1 MYPILITNSKTMKL
15 LVLIYT
21 DFVSNI
27 NKQIIRLALKYVH
40 RKVLQELFNK
50 TQLMLL
56 KSDYILNHTCLSQIL
71 ANLQLISLKK
81 IPLLIM
87 YQFQQIIKIFQHIN
101 QGSLVFKLMKQ
112 EMSSFKT
119 VILQIVVQLLL
130 ILQHPTRAK
139 TQK

>member
-1 MYPILITNSKTMKL
+1 MCPILITNSKTMKL

-101 QGSLVFKLMKQ
+101 QDSLVFKLMKQ

-119 VILQIVVQLLL
+119 LILQIVVQLLL
-130 ILQHPTRAK
+130 ILKHPTRAQTRK
-139 TQK
+139 

>member
-15 LVLIYT
+15 LVLIYS

-27 NKQIIRLALKYVH
+27 YKQIIRLALAYVH

-50 TQLMLL
+50 TQLMLQ

-87 YQFQQIIKIFQHIN
+87 YQFQQTIKIFQHIN

>member
-15 LVLIYT
+15 LVLIYS

-27 NKQIIRLALKYVH
+27 YKQIIRLALAYVH

-50 TQLMLL
+50 TQLMLP
-56 KSDYILNHTCLSQIL
+56 KSDYILNHTYLSQIL

-81 IPLLIM
+81 ILLLTM
-87 YQFQQIIKIFQHIN
+87 YQFQQTIKIFQHIN